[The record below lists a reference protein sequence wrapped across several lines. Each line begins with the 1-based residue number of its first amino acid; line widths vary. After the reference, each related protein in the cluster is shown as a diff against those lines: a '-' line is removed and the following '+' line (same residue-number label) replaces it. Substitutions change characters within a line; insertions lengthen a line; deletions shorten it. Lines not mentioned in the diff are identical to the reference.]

1 MLKQKKQALPL
12 DLNRKLN
19 IAHINICTETEGP
32 YKRMAIWFQGCN
44 ILCQDCCNPEL
55 QEIRVAHIMTIQDIL
70 NIAIESR
77 QKNEIEGITFLGGEP
92 TLQKGLSDLANILSK
107 EGFGIILFTGK
118 RYECLSDKIKASMD
132 LVVDGKYE
140 KEMPDE
146 DRNLV
151 GSKNQRII
159 YASDR
164 YKKNSSWFTYKRE
177 KKVEINLSENL
188 FINGD
193 VVWTSYSCSK

>member
-1 MLKQKKQALPL
+1 MLKQKEQVLPL
-12 DLNRKLN
+12 DLSRKLN

-44 ILCQDCCNPEL
+44 ILCKGCCNPRL
-55 QEIRVAHIMTIQDIL
+55 QKICVAHIMTIQEVL

-77 QKNEIEGITFLGGEP
+77 HENGIEGMTFLGGEP
-92 TLQKGLSDLANILSK
+92 TLQEGLSDLANVLSK

-118 RYECLSDKIKASMD
+118 RYECLSDRIKTSMD

-140 KEMPDE
+140 KDMIDE

-159 YASDR
+159 YISDR
-164 YKKNSSWFTYKRE
+164 YKKNSSWFTSKRE
-177 KKVEINLSENL
+177 KKVEINLSESL

-193 VVWTSYSCSK
+193 VV